1 LLGFVYRISHLK
13 LRTFLAIQP
22 VNYDSNEIFS
32 RSVGEEI
39 RRNLRRFGRTVN
51 WVEEQDLIEPIAQ
64 LLRQSKGLQRTK
76 GEEETSKENLQ
87 SIHPENLSTSA
98 ADNQSF
104 SRPFRSGNL

>member
-1 LLGFVYRISHLK
+1 MKFLVDLLGGKFGAIS
-13 LRTFLAIQP
+13 
-22 VNYDSNEIFS
+22 DD
-32 RSVGEEI
+32 
-39 RRNLRRFGRTVN
+39 FGRTVN

-76 GEEETSKENLQ
+76 GKEETSKENLQ